1 MAYAR
6 QRITKTKTR
15 KVTFNKKKKSQ
26 KRCSEC
32 GKFK

>member
-6 QRITKTKTR
+6 QRITKKTR
-15 KVTFNKKKKSQ
+15 KITFNKKKKSQ